1 MPKLSTTP
9 KPLTPCDEDYP
20 MPRFSYSDETGK
32 WELKNEQ
39 SLKTL
44 KRLFCTSGTHQA
56 INMLCSTL
64 DAIPCYH
71 PNDRPNGFTP
81 NMLVEYLVDQAPQSI
96 TETQLVL
103 NMLVLHVQG
112 MEYASRLKNCKYM
125 DQVKV
130 YSSAVER
137 LNKAYAKQATVFA
150 KLRGKVGNVYL
161 QQVNVNDGGQAVV
174 KQGA

>member
-1 MPKLSTTP
+1 MSKRSTTP
-9 KPLTPCDEDYP
+9 KPLTPFDEDHP
-20 MPRFSYSDETGK
+20 MPCFKYCDVEDK
-32 WELKNEQ
+32 WIHENKE
-39 SLKTL
+39 SLPTL
-44 KRLFCTSGTHQA
+44 RKLFCTSGTHQA
-56 INMLCSTL
+56 VHLLCSTL
-64 DAIPCYH
+64 DAMPCYH
-71 PNDRPNGFTP
+71 PRDRPSGFTP

-112 MEYASRLKNCKYM
+112 MEYANRLKNSKYM

-130 YSSAVER
+130 YTSAVER

-161 QQVNVNDGGQAVV
+161 QQVNVNEGGQALV